1 MLGTSPKSA
10 PSALDR
16 FCSVAL
22 DTVTIAG
29 SYHAGKFLR
38 PHGAVGS
45 IGQALCRRFGGEGT
59 ALPVDSGLTASN
71 IGMAREL
78 MLEDV

>member
-1 MLGTSPKSA
+1 LGLRRNRRRLRSTGSA
-10 PSALDR
+10 RWRSTP
-16 FCSVAL
+16 
-22 DTVTIAG
+22 G